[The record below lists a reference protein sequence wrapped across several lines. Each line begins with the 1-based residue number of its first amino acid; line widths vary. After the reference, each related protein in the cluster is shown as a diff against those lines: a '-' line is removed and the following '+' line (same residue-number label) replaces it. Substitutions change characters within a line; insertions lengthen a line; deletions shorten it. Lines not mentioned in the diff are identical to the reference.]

1 MVEFGYIVL
10 FYGGLWGLVEASL
23 GYFLHLLGDFLP
35 IPSLSGTI
43 LFPVGLFF
51 MIRAMRGS
59 GQTKAVPL
67 VALIAAV
74 IKSASIL
81 LPFVSLRFVRNPVM
95 AILLEGAV
103 VWIVIGISDLKADRF
118 LPLRALAMS
127 FGWRGIFLL
136 LNRSLG
142 LSGIA
147 SKPAAVQWN
156 FIIMDGGIDALIITA
171 AVGLTA
177 LMTRRREDPI
187 DRRRRGYLG
196 PLPALAAVLAGLGG
210 QALFAAL

>member
-1 MVEFGYIVL
+1 M
-10 FYGGLWGLVEASL
+10 
-23 GYFLHLLGDFLP
+23 P

-51 MIRAMRGS
+51 MVRAMRVS
-59 GQTKAVPL
+59 GQAKAVPL
-67 VALIAAV
+67 VALTAAA
-74 IKSASIL
+74 IKSASLI

-95 AILLEGAV
+95 AILLEGAL

-118 LPLRALAMS
+118 LPLKAMVLS
-127 FGWRGIFLL
+127 FGWRGAFLL
-136 LNRSLG
+136 LNRFLG

-147 SKPAAVQWN
+147 SKPAAAQWN
-156 FIIMDGGIDALIITA
+156 FVALDGGIDALLIAA

-177 LMTRRREDPI
+177 LLVQRGKNPI
-187 DRRRRGYLG
+187 DRRGRGYLG

>member
-1 MVEFGYIVL
+1 M
-10 FYGGLWGLVEASL
+10 EASL
-23 GYFLHLLGDFLP
+23 GYLLHLLGDFLP

-51 MIRAMRGS
+51 MVRAMRAS
-59 GQTKAVPL
+59 GQTEAVPL
-67 VALIAAV
+67 VALVAAA

-95 AILLEGAV
+95 AILLEGVA

-118 LPLRALAMS
+118 LPLRAMAMS
-127 FGWRGIFLL
+127 FGWRGAFLL

-156 FIIMDGGIDALIITA
+156 FVIMDGGIDAVIIAA

-177 LMTRRREDPI
+177 LTV
-187 DRRRRGYLG
+187 RRGRESIDG
-196 PLPALAAVLAGLGG
+196 WRSGFSRPLPALAAVLAGLGG